1 MTAHQNLKP
10 TDPRTQ
16 LTVPISNDDISTD
29 TMATII
35 TPAIQDELRAFCAA
49 FASRRMMQPP
59 EFTAHWRHFR
69 DMYEQSY
76 GGIPFATEQPWFAAL
91 ITHGTTE
98 DFAALIAVNDGR
110 CDFRDAMIRC
120 IIQNLLEEAWAADQR
135 ATQRGETV
143 STALPAWFRSIG
155 ARAPE
160 DDMWNCMRP
169 ADASA
174 TDAEEATDPVV
185 VDFAAVD

>member
-10 TDPRTQ
+10 PTPRTQ

-35 TPAIQDELRAFCAA
+35 TPAIQDELRAFCKA
-49 FASRRMMQPP
+49 FAARRMLQPP

-76 GGIPFATEQPWFAAL
+76 GGIPFATDQPWFPAL
-91 ITHGTTE
+91 IARGTTE

-120 IIQNLLEEAWAADQR
+120 IIQNILEEAWGAD
-135 ATQRGETV
+135 QRGETV

-155 ARAPE
+155 ARTPE
-160 DDMWNCMRP
+160 DDLWNCMRP
-169 ADASA
+169 AA
-174 TDAEEATDPVV
+174 TEPEEATDPVA